1 MSRVGRIWQRT
12 SRLISIMSNTFQV
25 MSSILGILVFLGL
38 TTAAYGL
45 INHNILPLFLIG
57 VLIVTVSIILFIS
70 FYTLLEEN
78 IKEKAHSPDAHSIIT
93 ILPSTRSEEK
103 PGTRPHP
110 TDTIE
115 YPPPPPEDV
124 VILRKE
130 IVYEYLPDGKTLY
143 QRKYLQIKALR
154 NGVTQFKD
162 RYRWTGGGQ
171 CTVRSLTPGFK
182 ITNLPR
188 EVEHIWEYFDVI
200 FPYPLDIDDVLDF
213 AIEWKMIDEEKIAA
227 TFLSTM
233 IDRETKYLLLQ
244 VNLPPEMAPKRAY
257 FHDFANYIDTLPA
270 RTLPIQW
277 SPATKYIIFAVNQ
290 PIKYHKYLIRW
301 YY

>member
-1 MSRVGRIWQRT
+1 MSRVGHIRRRT
-12 SRLISIMSNTFQV
+12 SQYLSMVITTVGFLSA
-25 MSSILGILVFLGL
+25 ILTILLVLGL
-38 TTAAYGL
+38 STAVIGFIVHIILLL
-45 INHNILPLFLIG
+45 IIG
-57 VLIVTVSIILFIS
+57 IAVVTVSALLFIPI
-70 FYTLLEEN
+70 YTLIEV
-78 IKEKAHSPDAHSIIT
+78 KARAAAHSATIA
-93 ILPSTRSEEK
+93 ILPSSQTEEK
-103 PGTRPHP
+103 PRTKLHP

-124 VILRKE
+124 EILRKE
-130 IVYEYLPDGKTLY
+130 IVYEYLPDGKTLF

-200 FPYPLDIDDVLDF
+200 FPYPLHIDDVLDF

-244 VNLPPEMAPKRAY
+244 VNLPPELAPKRAY
-257 FHDFANYIDTLPA
+257 FHDFANYIDTLPE
-270 RTLPIQW
+270 RTQPIQW
-277 SPATKYIIFAVNQ
+277 SPATKCITYEVNQ
-290 PIKYHKYLIRW
+290 PKKYHKYLIRW
-301 YY
+301 YS